1 MSTSHVPLIDLTG
14 ICRSYRSGDVVTRAL
29 RGVELSIYSGEFV
42 AIVGASGSGKST
54 LMNIIGLIDRP
65 TQGIYRFAGQDV
77 AGLDRDGLAA
87 LRRNSFGFIFQQ
99 YHLISTVSALGNVE
113 MPAVHAGAPR
123 AYRHR
128 RASALLARLG
138 LATRMFNRPSQLS
151 GGQQQRV
158 SIARSLMNGGAVIL
172 ADEPTG
178 ALDSKSGTEV
188 LGILKELA
196 GAGHTIILIT
206 HDSNVA
212 AAAERIIRIED
223 GLIASDSGRDAG
235 RVPRSSVAVAA
246 WHTNGTSPP
255 LWAWLEEAARSA
267 FAALA
272 VNPVRTA
279 LTLSGIVIGVAS
291 VVAMMAIGRG
301 AQASFMERAS
311 AIGTNWLVVSRAGES
326 AVTSMP
332 LTLADAEAIKDLA
345 NVSGSMPALWE
356 AGILRHANTDMN
368 AEVIATTAEF
378 RTVHN
383 WDTAKGMF
391 FTKED
396 EVSGNAVMLLGATLA
411 LKLFPNIADPSGS
424 HVLVNNIPFLVTGV
438 LESKGLSEKGTDR
451 DNNVVMPLRTA
462 AMRLYGKDELSE
474 IVVSIADMSRLQQTK
489 DAIKSLLIRRH
500 GREDFWLHDAASA
513 FRKAEDERRSSNLLL
528 GAIAAISMLVGGI
541 GIMNI
546 MLITVA
552 ERTREIGVR
561 AAIGAR
567 TADILG
573 QFLTEAIVLSAIG
586 GVFGLLLGVL
596 IGIAA
601 ATLFGMTVIFSITA
615 AIGAVTGAVVMGTLF
630 GFMPAF
636 RAARLDPVVALSSQ

>member
-1 MSTSHVPLIDLTG
+1 MSALHVPLIELKG
-14 ICRSYRSGDVVTRAL
+14 ICRSYRSGDVITRAL
-29 RGVELSIYSGEFV
+29 RGVDLSIHAGEFV

-54 LMNIIGLIDRP
+54 LMNVIGLIDRP
-65 TQGIYRFAGQDV
+65 TRGTYRFAGQDV
-77 AGLDRDGLAA
+77 AGLDRDGLAS

-99 YHLISTVSALGNVE
+99 YHLIPTVSALGNVE

-128 RASALLARLG
+128 RAAALLARLG
-138 LATRMFNRPSQLS
+138 LASRMVNRPSQLS

-158 SIARSLMNGGAVIL
+158 SIARALMNGGAVIL

-178 ALDSKSGTEV
+178 ALDSKSGVEV
-188 LGILKELA
+188 LAILKELSA
-196 GAGHTIILIT
+196 AGHTVILIT
-206 HDSNVA
+206 HDPKVA

-223 GLIASDSGRDAG
+223 GLIASDSGCGVHAVLPSFAANTARPGNDAAPAFWG
-235 RVPRSSVAVAA
+235 
-246 WHTNGTSPP
+246 
-255 LWAWLEEAARSA
+255 WLEEAVRSA

-272 VNPVRTA
+272 VNPARTA

-301 AQASFMERAS
+301 AQVSYMEQAS
-311 AIGTNWLVVSRAGES
+311 AIGTNWVVVGRVGES
-326 AVTSMP
+326 AATSLP
-332 LTLADAEAIKDLA
+332 LTPADAEAIKDLD
-345 NVSGSMPALWE
+345 NVSGSMPAMWE
-356 AGILRHANTDMN
+356 MATFQRGNVSLS
-368 AEVIATTAEF
+368 AEVIGTTAEF

-383 WDTAKGMF
+383 WNAAKGAF
-391 FTKED
+391 FTRED
-396 EVSGNAVMLLGATLA
+396 ELSGSAVMLLGSTVA
-411 LKLFPNIADPSGS
+411 LKLFPGIADPSGRS
-424 HVLVNNIPFLVTGV
+424 ALVNNVPFLVTGV
-438 LESKGLSEKGTDR
+438 LEDKGLSARGTDR
-451 DNNVVMPLRTA
+451 NNNMVMPLRTA
-462 AMRLYGKDELSE
+462 ATRLFGKDDLSE
-474 IVVSIADMSRLQQTK
+474 IVVSIADMSRLRETK
-489 DAIKSLLIRRH
+489 DAIKTLLIRRH
-500 GREDFWLHDAASA
+500 GREDFYIHDAASA
-513 FRKAEDERRSSNLLL
+513 FQKAEDERRSSNLLL

-586 GVFGLLLGVL
+586 GVVGLLLGVL

-615 AIGAVTGAVVMGTLF
+615 AVGAVAGAVVMGTLF

-636 RAARLDPVVALSSQ
+636 R

>member
-1 MSTSHVPLIDLTG
+1 MPALVSPSRDASLWQRWQFHLSALMLIVPI
-14 ICRSYRSGDVVTRAL
+14 
-29 RGVELSIYSGEFV
+29 
-42 AIVGASGSGKST
+42 
-54 LMNIIGLIDRP
+54 
-65 TQGIYRFAGQDV
+65 
-77 AGLDRDGLAA
+77 
-87 LRRNSFGFIFQQ
+87 
-99 YHLISTVSALGNVE
+99 VSA
-113 MPAVHAGAPR
+113 
-123 AYRHR
+123 
-128 RASALLARLG
+128 
-138 LATRMFNRPSQLS
+138 
-151 GGQQQRV
+151 
-158 SIARSLMNGGAVIL
+158 
-172 ADEPTG
+172 
-178 ALDSKSGTEV
+178 
-188 LGILKELA
+188 
-196 GAGHTIILIT
+196 
-206 HDSNVA
+206 
-212 AAAERIIRIED
+212 
-223 GLIASDSGRDAG
+223 
-235 RVPRSSVAVAA
+235 
-246 WHTNGTSPP
+246 
-255 LWAWLEEAARSA
+255 SA
-267 FAALA
+267 FFQADALFGGKKGLGQRDIGE
-272 VNPVRTA
+272 VVVGPWTA
-279 LTLSGIVIGVAS
+279 R
-291 VVAMMAIGRG
+291 MAEFKLIEPEAEG
-301 AQASFMERAS
+301 
-311 AIGTNWLVVSRAGES
+311 RAGYTKS
-326 AVTSMP
+326 FVMALCPACV
-332 LTLADAEAIKDLA
+332 DLA

-411 LKLFPNIADPSGS
+411 LKLFPNIADTSGS

-438 LESKGLSEKGTDR
+438 LESKGLSEKGMDR

-636 RAARLDPVVALSSQ
+636 CAARLDPVVALSSQ